1 MRQGRGRGPRCTSV
15 VESVLLMGD
24 RSDAKEKAASSTE
37 IFLNV
42 YVLVYND
49 DNNKRFKKMK

>member
-1 MRQGRGRGPRCTSV
+1 MRQGRGSGPRCTSI

-49 DNNKRFKKMK
+49 DNNKRFKK